1 MYTNKE
7 RMEEVDRL
15 FEETKEVNGLCTPM
29 VELKYFR
36 LLDYPTLNLRF

>member
-7 RMEEVDRL
+7 HMEKVYQL
-15 FEETKEVNGLCTPM
+15 FEETKEVNRLCIPM

-36 LLDYPTLNLRF
+36 LLTT